1 MMPQAFWNLEEE
13 SMASSAH
20 IDLAR
25 NTTGFGEMAA
35 MKKCDE
41 LKPQQRS
48 NEVVALDTEDCS
60 SENSL
65 IHPYDILC
73 GRSPEC
79 FNNVGNRRFR
89 LTISLNLSRYV
100 NATTRQDKSIVICS
114 VVNTLRESGARFI
127 KRKKKVGGSNSNE
140 EEIVEELSERAT
152 REKVAH
158 ALRDMAVAK
167 QQQGDQQ
174 VATSPSSSPMMIRSS
189 PSNGRVGATPSGASS
204 QQVVEPSFQWFTQA
218 LGAGNL
224 QQQNQFL
231 TEQEIQKQKL
241 QQQLQQLQQQLQQQ
255 SAMVSPNQGNDNAR
269 LPNNNT
275 MGLYNIAQQP
285 PLGALAP
292 SIPPPNTIQD
302 FTTTQLDSTQV
313 VQSRPSSSLK
323 GLDNHLKL
331 FPDNNNVSLCLQQ
344 QQQQYPQQQGLSSTN
359 FNGQGQPRFTS
370 LPYSSLGNNT
380 LRKPVE
386 NSVGSLEGLDM
397 LLSTNPVDGNIFDTT

>member
-1 MMPQAFWNLEEE
+1 
-13 SMASSAH
+13 MASSAH

-41 LKPQQRS
+41 LKPQQHS

-167 QQQGDQQ
+167 QQQ
-174 VATSPSSSPMMIRSS
+174 A
-189 PSNGRVGATPSGASS
+189 A
-204 QQVVEPSFQWFTQA
+204 
-218 LGAGNL
+218 
-224 QQQNQFL
+224 
-231 TEQEIQKQKL
+231 
-241 QQQLQQLQQQLQQQ
+241 
-255 SAMVSPNQGNDNAR
+255 
-269 LPNNNT
+269 
-275 MGLYNIAQQP
+275 
-285 PLGALAP
+285 
-292 SIPPPNTIQD
+292 
-302 FTTTQLDSTQV
+302 
-313 VQSRPSSSLK
+313 
-323 GLDNHLKL
+323 
-331 FPDNNNVSLCLQQ
+331 C
-344 QQQQYPQQQGLSSTN
+344 
-359 FNGQGQPRFTS
+359 PRTCQ
-370 LPYSSLGNNT
+370 SLGSTMSRLLLT
-380 LRKPVE
+380 LCRP
-386 NSVGSLEGLDM
+386 
-397 LLSTNPVDGNIFDTT
+397 